1 MAAVTVCLVLMT
13 LSANFLYQN
22 YRQALQILEN
32 EEHTVSMVE
41 KVAGCTRRD
50 FPQYLQEELLYL
62 DSLKADP
69 PELTARI
76 EYANA
81 LKRYY
86 ETK

>member
-1 MAAVTVCLVLMT
+1 MT

-22 YRQALQILEN
+22 YRQALQILEC
-32 EEHTVSMVE
+32 EETTVSMVE
-41 KVAGCTRRD
+41 QSTGCSRQD
-50 FPQYLQEELLYL
+50 FPQYLQDELVYL
-62 DSLKADP
+62 NGLKADP